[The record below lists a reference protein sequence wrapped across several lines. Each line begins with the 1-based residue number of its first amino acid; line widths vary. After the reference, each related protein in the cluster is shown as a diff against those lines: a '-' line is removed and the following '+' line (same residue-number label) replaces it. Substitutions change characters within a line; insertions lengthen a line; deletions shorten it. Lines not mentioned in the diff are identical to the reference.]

1 MNYYITTMNK
11 DYFESL
17 GFKTLQSWLKNCNSG
32 KIILYTENFDPVWPI
47 ENTIINW
54 QDENYNKLEILPLD
68 LPDEWKHLRDSLN
81 GRAKNFIWKAVS
93 WIDAVR
99 RFKGTVTFF
108 DADLICFQDPKN
120 ILDTFVANS
129 YDISFLSVKD
139 VRPHADSCFYS
150 INTNSP
156 NLSLIIQEYS
166 NQYLNIIK
174 NPDIYPKPYDAPVL
188 AKTID
193 ILKNNISIW
202 DFNENSSAK
211 SPLKDTIL
219 NVYFRHLKGNQ
230 KDSGRLLGIIDKT
243 INAIDKD
250 KSIEDVL
257 NRFDRKLRQDDS
269 KRLDVPF

>member
-1 MNYYITTMNK
+1 MNK

-174 NPDIYPKPYDAPVL
+174 TPDIYPKPYDAPVL